1 MIFDFLQELD
11 RDAGAVKIEM
21 FASFFK
27 VALKEMF
34 EPLSELGCIPKRSM
48 TIFLYK
54 LLGLPIAHC
63 FLQNGPAFQGL
74 TSWCYDFLIK
84 EDEDIICSQ
93 LNERTFHLTLEHP
106 S

>member
-27 VALKEMF
+27 AALKEMF

-48 TIFLYK
+48 TIFFYQ
-54 LLGLPIAHC
+54 LLGLAIAHC
-63 FLQNGPAFQGL
+63 FLQNLPPAGAMISL
-74 TSWCYDFLIK
+74 SKKMKI
-84 EDEDIICSQ
+84 
-93 LNERTFHLTLEHP
+93 
-106 S
+106 